1 MILSHRT
8 IICCYEML
16 HIYSHL
22 LLHLQIA
29 KYKGFLIKIQIFT
42 AKVKVLKDFNKI
54 KGFKGSPRSP
64 GLVIAPYQEAN
75 GDYLGTSFQ
84 STTK

>member
-1 MILSHRT
+1 
-8 IICCYEML
+8 ML
-16 HIYSHL
+16 HIYFDL

-29 KYKGFLIKIQIFT
+29 KYKGFLMKIQVFTGFT

-54 KGFKGSPRSP
+54 KDFKGSPRGP
-64 GLVIAPYQEAN
+64 GLVIAPNQEAN
-75 GDYLGTSFQ
+75 GDNLGTSFQ